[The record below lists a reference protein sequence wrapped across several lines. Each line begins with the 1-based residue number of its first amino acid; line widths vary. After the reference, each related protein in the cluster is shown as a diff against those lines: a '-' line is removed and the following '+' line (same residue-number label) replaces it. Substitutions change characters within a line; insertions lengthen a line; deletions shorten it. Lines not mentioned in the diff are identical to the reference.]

1 MSFRKDEL
9 MLKEED
15 SEEGESKV
23 PDLLSVQGKRQNPN
37 KGLEEAYELV
47 ENIDNKLYQFANT
60 IRGMDKRMSYN
71 LRLLGSVLTPS

>member
-1 MSFRKDEL
+1 

-15 SEEGESKV
+15 SEEGEIKV
-23 PDLLSVQGKRQNPN
+23 PDLLSVQGKKQNPN